1 MRLEQL
7 LLSAATAEPVCRN
20 GDSTQT
26 SRQIRV
32 QNKIRTDYDSLK
44 AQMMVN
50 IKKKSSC
57 WPPGPNLQPATCLPA
72 LTLRG
77 ALLPP
82 PGHSGVV
89 PTAAQDARA
98 GAELLLVTAALRRL
112 TASQDLHR
120 AARVRSLSL
129 ITK

>member
-50 IKKKSSC
+50 IKKKAAVGHLAPISS
-57 WPPGPNLQPATCLPA
+57 PRPACPRLLSEEPFSLRQVTQGSSPLPLRMPRQA
-72 LTLRG
+72 L
-77 ALLPP
+77 
-82 PGHSGVV
+82 SC
-89 PTAAQDARA
+89 
-98 GAELLLVTAALRRL
+98 
-112 TASQDLHR
+112 S
-120 AARVRSLSL
+120 
-129 ITK
+129 